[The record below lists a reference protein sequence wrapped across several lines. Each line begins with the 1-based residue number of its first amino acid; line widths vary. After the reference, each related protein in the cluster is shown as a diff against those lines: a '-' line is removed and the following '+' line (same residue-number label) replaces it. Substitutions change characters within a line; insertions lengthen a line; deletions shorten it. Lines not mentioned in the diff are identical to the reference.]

1 MLAMDLVMIDNIL
14 LMVVFFFIILV
25 PKELKAFHRADMS
38 DQAQKIY
45 PSLVFICGS
54 VWDMTHPL
62 LK

>member
-1 MLAMDLVMIDNIL
+1 MDLVMIDNIL
-14 LMVVFFFIILV
+14 PYGGFFIILV
-25 PKELKAFHRADMS
+25 PRELKAFHRADMS